1 MSLVEGS
8 KCGNGIFFQTS
19 SKSLIDALKEYWDY
33 LILSPKDN
41 PNFMKKVISWVAI
54 GLVAVGN
61 NFKKQLFILNS
72 FSILKL
78 YKYVLSIIQVL

>member
-33 LILSPKDN
+33 LILSPQDN
-41 PNFMKKVISWVAI
+41 PNFMKKVISWVAL
-54 GLVAVGN
+54 GLVEN

>member
-8 KCGNGIFFQTS
+8 KCGNVIFFQTS

-33 LILSPKDN
+33 LILSPQDN
-41 PNFMKKVISWVAI
+41 PNFMKKVISRVAL
-54 GLVAVGN
+54 GLVEN